1 MGRSDNNED
10 SSTALM
16 LERLAQLEAE
26 NGKLR
31 YHNGQLTMTCSV
43 LRAQRD
49 AAREQLIRVTAELVS
64 VEAVA
69 LTTDDF
75 QTVGQAKSLPT
86 SLNRAMRR
94 SQEEC
99 NAILGPAPAHAFA
112 AAAQS
117 PRDSFSELWDR
128 TPLPHWLAHARDL
141 TLIPAGEG
149 QRRKTFA
156 WPASAE
162 MTLEAFHPKWA
173 ADDESMMAEAVE
185 RLRRSSSFRA

>member
-1 MGRSDNNED
+1 MGRSDTIED

-31 YHNGQLTMTCSV
+31 YNNGQLTMTCSV

-64 VEAVA
+64 AEAVA
-69 LTTDDF
+69 LTTDDS

-149 QRRKTFA
+149 QRRKT
-156 WPASAE
+156 
-162 MTLEAFHPKWA
+162 LEAFHPKWA

-185 RLRRSSSFRA
+185 RFRRSSSFRA